1 MPRWL
6 KPQGPLSEPF
16 RRSPG
21 AMLTFLI
28 LLPMIAAI
36 MTVVVALTGNS
47 WLQVF
52 LLATVTILVA
62 WQSVI
67 YAPRAWRAHRR

>member
-1 MPRWL
+1 
-6 KPQGPLSEPF
+6 
-16 RRSPG
+16 
-21 AMLTFLI
+21 MLTFLI
-28 LLPMIAAI
+28 LLPTIAAI

-67 YAPRAWRAHRR
+67 DAPRAWRAHRR